1 MRTWSTMSKAAVL
14 VCAVALGGCNNFPG
28 SGPVANA
35 PQASSQDAATLAKL
49 EGNLPKSER
58 DLKFAKAQYRERNFG
73 KAEETFRRIV
83 EEEPAN
89 AEAWLGLAASYDQLR
104 RFKLSDRAYKQVRT
118 LNGESVAL
126 HNNLGYSY
134 LLRGDRRRARQS
146 FLRAAGMDPNNPFVQ
161 NNMAALA
168 LRNR

>member
-1 MRTWSTMSKAAVL
+1 MRNWSQIGKAA
-14 VCAVALGGCNNFPG
+14 ALASAIGLAGCNSFVSP
-28 SGPVANA
+28 GPVANA

-49 EGNLPKSER
+49 EGNLPKGVRELR
-58 DLKFAKAQYRERNFG
+58 FAKAQYRERNFG

-104 RFKLSDRAYKQVRT
+104 RFKLADRAYKQVRT

-146 FLRAAGMDPNNPFVQ
+146 FLRAAGMDPSNPFVQ

-168 LRNR
+168 LRKH